1 MTARLMPYVGSRP
14 YLVLQALLAGPG
26 TFYQICERA
35 GLDIEE
41 PGMEPCMRKHFGS
54 LLLAHIELNNITYSI
69 KASTRQALQAKPAA
83 SVCSVAT
90 AHHRGPSAPQPVTVV
105 RRPAYDD
112 LGSTQSSSE
121 KHV

>member
-41 PGMEPCMRKHFGS
+41 PGMEPCMRKHFAG
-54 LLLAHIELNNITYSI
+54 LLLAHIELNNITYTI
-69 KASTRQALQAKPAA
+69 KTSTRQALQAKPAA
-83 SVCSVAT
+83 CVCSVAT
-90 AHHRGPSAPQPVTVV
+90 AHHRGPSEPQPVTVV
-105 RRPAYDD
+105 RRPSRSDTGEVA
-112 LGSTQSSSE
+112 
-121 KHV
+121 